1 MRKTLTHLL
10 LCAVVCGV
18 APVAAQQAGASL
30 QRPTDAERGFADPAA
45 YVPEI
50 PHATAT
56 SELRDLVTRYV
67 QDRQAIQRFYTV
79 QGSAARRERFRAFNR
94 AWLAALPRTNFT
106 SLSKQGQIDYVL
118 LRNEVENELAL
129 LDREERMLGG
139 TAPLLPFAAPIAR
152 LQEDRQA
159 LKFIDAGAALAAVQG
174 IDAQIAQARAAVE
187 GGSLKA
193 TPVAAFRAAQQA
205 EELRGALRQ
214 WYAFYYGYDPAFT
227 KTLPAAHD
235 AAAKALTDYA
245 ALLRERLV
253 DWPKGADEPIVGNP
267 IGREGLLEDL
277 RAEFIPYTP
286 EQLIEIGNREY
297 AWIENEMKKAS
308 REMGMGDDWHAALDK
323 VKNMY
328 VPQGEQPALIR
339 NLALEAEA
347 YLQQHDLVTVPA
359 LAADIWKMNMM
370 SPERQR
376 VNPFFTGGETISVSY
391 PHVTM
396 AEGDQQMSLRGNGIH
411 VSRATVHHELI
422 PGHHLQG
429 FMSTRYN
436 GHRTLFDTPF
446 MSEGWALYWE
456 MLLWDH
462 GFARSPEDRLGMLWW
477 RMHRATR
484 IIFSLNF
491 HLGNWTPEQ
500 CISFLVEKGRHDRFT
515 ATGEVRRSFNST
527 YSPLYQIAYMIGGLQ
542 IRSMYK
548 DLVETKKMTAKQFHD
563 RILREGEMPIEL
575 MRAAFTDQPL
585 SPSYQSTWKFYGEI
599 K

>member
-1 MRKTLTHLL
+1 LT
-10 LCAVVCGV
+10 
-18 APVAAQQAGASL
+18 
-30 QRPTDAERGFADPAA
+30 
-45 YVPEI
+45 
-50 PHATAT
+50 
-56 SELRDLVTRYV
+56 
-67 QDRQAIQRFYTV
+67 
-79 QGSAARRERFRAFNR
+79 
-94 AWLAALPRTNFT
+94 
-106 SLSKQGQIDYVL
+106 
-118 LRNEVENELAL
+118 
-129 LDREERMLGG
+129 
-139 TAPLLPFAAPIAR
+139 
-152 LQEDRQA
+152 
-159 LKFIDAGAALAAVQG
+159 
-174 IDAQIAQARAAVE
+174 
-187 GGSLKA
+187 A

-205 EELRGALRQ
+205 EDLRGALRQ
-214 WYAFYYGYDPAFT
+214 WYGFYYGYDPAFT
-227 KTLPAAHD
+227 KALPAAHD
-235 AAAKALTDYA
+235 AAAKALTEYA

-253 DWPKGADEPIVGNP
+253 DWPTGADEPIVGNP

-277 RAEFIPYTP
+277 HAEFIPYTP

-323 VKNMY
+323 VKNLY
-328 VPQGEQPALIR
+328 VPEGEQPTLIR

-347 YLQQHDLVTVPA
+347 YLKQHDLVTVPA

-396 AEGDQQMSLRGNGIH
+396 AEADQQMSLRGNGIH

-446 MSEGWALYWE
+446 MTEGWALYWE

-500 CISFLVEKGRHDRFT
+500 CINFLVEKGRHDRFT

-575 MRAAFTDQPL
+575 MRAALTDQPL
-585 SPSYQSTWKFYGEI
+585 SPLYRSAWKFYGEI